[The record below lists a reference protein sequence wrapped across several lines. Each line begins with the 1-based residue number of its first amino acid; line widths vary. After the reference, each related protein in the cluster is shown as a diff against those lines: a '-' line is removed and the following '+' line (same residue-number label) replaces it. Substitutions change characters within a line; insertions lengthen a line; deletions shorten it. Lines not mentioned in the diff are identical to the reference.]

1 MKTWSR
7 GLGLSIVKSV
17 GLVGGRLS
25 CDVAL
30 GAWSTHFHRNWFG
43 VR

>member
-17 GLVGGRLS
+17 GLVGGRLRG
-25 CDVAL
+25 DVAL
-30 GAWSTHFHRNWFG
+30 GARSTHFHRNWFG